1 MYREDATRYKMFSRR
16 AALLGGAKVLL
27 CSVLIGRMYQLQV
40 LDSDRYKLLAEEN
53 RINMRLLPP
62 PRGRILDRTGLPIA
76 VNRENYRVVLVAER
90 TEDVLKTLHVL
101 GEIIPMDDNDRRRI
115 LREIKR
121 RPSFVPITVREN
133 LNWQEVSK
141 VAINAPDLPGISI
154 DVGQSREYPYGTHAA
169 HVLGYVAPVSEKDLS
184 GDPLLELPG
193 FKIGKSG
200 VEKIYDLKLRGK
212 GGNSQLEVNAL
223 GRVIRELSRQEGQQG
238 DDIGLTVDLGLQN
251 FCVEKLL
258 DKKSAALVVMDVNTG
273 AVVSLASVP
282 GYDPNAFNIGLSQ
295 VEWNAIISDPHT
307 PLTNKAIS
315 GNYAPGSTFKMM
327 VALAALEHG
336 TISANTRVFCHGHVD
351 LGNARFHCWKKH
363 GHGWVDMR
371 GAIEESCDTYFY
383 ETSQRVGIDKIAKMA
398 RRFGLG
404 KRTGIDLPG
413 EKSGLIPTAAWKLRA
428 MGVPWQGGE
437 TLVSGIGQGFVLT
450 TPLQLAVMTAR
461 IATAKQVKPHLI
473 QWINSDGVSKSA
485 PIIKVPPLKI
495 SRGALQVVRD
505 GMDAVMSGQKGT
517 ARRSQ
522 LKENGWDMAGKTGTV
537 QVKRISIHE
546 REKRVLK
553 NKEKPWKERDHAL
566 FVAYAPV
573 KNPRYA
579 IAVVVEHGGSGA
591 TVAAPI
597 GHDIMLETLKRDPSG
612 YNDADSVSNILDPG
626 NHA

>member
-1 MYREDATRYKMFSRR
+1 M
-16 AALLGGAKVLL
+16 
-27 CSVLIGRMYQLQV
+27 
-40 LDSDRYKLLAEEN
+40 
-53 RINMRLLPP
+53 
-62 PRGRILDRTGLPIA
+62 
-76 VNRENYRVVLVAER
+76 
-90 TEDVLKTLHVL
+90 
-101 GEIIPMDDNDRRRI
+101 
-115 LREIKR
+115 
-121 RPSFVPITVREN
+121 
-133 LNWQEVSK
+133 
-141 VAINAPDLPGISI
+141 
-154 DVGQSREYPYGTHAA
+154 
-169 HVLGYVAPVSEKDLS
+169 
-184 GDPLLELPG
+184 
-193 FKIGKSG
+193 
-200 VEKIYDLKLRGK
+200 
-212 GGNSQLEVNAL
+212 
-223 GRVIRELSRQEGQQG
+223 SRQEGQQG

-251 FCVEKLL
+251 YCVEKLL

-336 TISANTRVFCHGHVD
+336 TISANTRVFCRGHVD

-383 ETSQRVGIDKIAKMA
+383 ETSKRVGIDKIAEMA

-413 EKSGLIPTAAWKLRA
+413 EKPGLIPTAAWKLRA

-591 TVAAPI
+591 KVAAPI
-597 GHDIMLETLKRDPSG
+597 GHDVMLETLKRDPSG
-612 YNDADSVSNILDPG
+612 YNNTDSVSNILDPG

>member
-1 MYREDATRYKMFSRR
+1 M
-16 AALLGGAKVLL
+16 
-27 CSVLIGRMYQLQV
+27 
-40 LDSDRYKLLAEEN
+40 
-53 RINMRLLPP
+53 
-62 PRGRILDRTGLPIA
+62 
-76 VNRENYRVVLVAER
+76 
-90 TEDVLKTLHVL
+90 
-101 GEIIPMDDNDRRRI
+101 
-115 LREIKR
+115 
-121 RPSFVPITVREN
+121 
-133 LNWQEVSK
+133 
-141 VAINAPDLPGISI
+141 
-154 DVGQSREYPYGTHAA
+154 
-169 HVLGYVAPVSEKDLS
+169 
-184 GDPLLELPG
+184 
-193 FKIGKSG
+193 
-200 VEKIYDLKLRGK
+200 
-212 GGNSQLEVNAL
+212 
-223 GRVIRELSRQEGQQG
+223 
-238 DDIGLTVDLGLQN
+238 
-251 FCVEKLL
+251 L
-258 DKKSAALVVMDVNTG
+258 DKKSAALVIMDVNTG

-282 GYDPNAFNIGLSQ
+282 GYDPNAFNIGLSE
-295 VEWNAIISDPHT
+295 VEWDAIISDPHT

-315 GNYAPGSTFKMM
+315 GHYAPGSTFKMM

-336 TISANTRVFCHGHVD
+336 TISANTRIFCGGHVD

-371 GAIEESCDTYFY
+371 GAIEQSCDTYFY
-383 ETSQRVGIDKIAKMA
+383 ETSKRVGIDKIAKMA

-413 EKSGLIPTAAWKLRA
+413 EKPGLIPTAAWKLRA

-473 QWINSDGVSKSA
+473 QWINSHGVSKSV

-505 GMDAVMSGQKGT
+505 GMDAVMSGQRGT

-537 QVKRISIHE
+537 QVKRISKHE

-591 TVAAPI
+591 KVAAPI
-597 GHDIMLETLKRDPSG
+597 GHDVMLETLKRDPSG
-612 YNDADSVSNILDPG
+612 YNNTDSVSNILDPG